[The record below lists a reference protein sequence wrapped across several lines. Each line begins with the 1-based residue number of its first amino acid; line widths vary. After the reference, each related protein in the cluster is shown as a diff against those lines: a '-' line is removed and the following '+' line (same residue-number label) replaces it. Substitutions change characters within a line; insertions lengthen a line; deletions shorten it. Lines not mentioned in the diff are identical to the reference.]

1 MKEDSKIGVGKI
13 NGKYVILD
21 TAQIMESYTET
32 MSVISS
38 SNIIFSAT
46 DMDENSIKANTY
58 LTDPRRKY
66 FPYSD
71 MPIHYRKR
79 FLKEKQLFINL
90 LLKLNEPYLVI
101 KSGIPLLY
109 YVTLVNGE
117 FLLIKKL
124 LEQTNY
130 QKSYV
135 SSKEVDSIIKNLM
148 IHQSDEQIFI
158 VDEYGRILDC
168 NKTKEEENKSNLE
181 FIEYLEQ
188 INVDYSFKDGVFTHP
203 TFIQKGKI
211 PNYLVANG
219 AYTYFIKTN
228 GKDFLVKL
236 FKEKYLD
243 KDASIVEISDIKL
256 DTLDSILETIP
267 ETSDYLNEPVIKKS
281 LNRKLFK

>member
-1 MKEDSKIGVGKI
+1 
-13 NGKYVILD
+13 
-21 TAQIMESYTET
+21 
-32 MSVISS
+32 
-38 SNIIFSAT
+38 
-46 DMDENSIKANTY
+46 
-58 LTDPRRKY
+58 
-66 FPYSD
+66 

-79 FLKEKQLFINL
+79 FLKEKLLFINL

-117 FLLIKKL
+117 FLLVKKL

-148 IHQSDEQIFI
+148 IHQSDEQVFI

-188 INVDYSFKDGVFTHP
+188 INVNYSFKDGVFTHP
-203 TFIQKGKI
+203 TFIQKSKI

-219 AYTYFIKTN
+219 TYTYFIKTN
-228 GKDFLVKL
+228 GKDFRVKL

-243 KDASIVEISDIKL
+243 NDMSIVEISDIKL
-256 DTLDSILETIP
+256 DTLESLLETIP